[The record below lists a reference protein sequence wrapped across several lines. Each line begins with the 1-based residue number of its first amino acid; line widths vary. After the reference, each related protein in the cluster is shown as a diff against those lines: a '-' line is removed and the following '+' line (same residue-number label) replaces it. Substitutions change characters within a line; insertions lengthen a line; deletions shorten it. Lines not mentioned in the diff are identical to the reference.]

1 MVVFLSLGIKMN
13 QPIRE
18 ALPTPEGWLVAPTSD
33 FCLFFIRD
41 PKSLMAFPTVFTQLW
56 YCTKEGIPTR
66 LKNTRRLDYQSSYE
80 TWNELISNGWKLVEH
95 QFNACVDAA

>member
-1 MVVFLSLGIKMN
+1 MNPLSDISYMN
-13 QPIRE
+13 EPVRE
-18 ALPTPEGWLVAPTSD
+18 MKATPSGWLVAPAKD
-33 FCLFFIRD
+33 FCLLFIGD
-41 PKSLMAFPTVFTQLW
+41 PKSEMAFPTVFTQLW
-56 YCTKEGIPTR
+56 HCTEDGVPTR

>member
-1 MVVFLSLGIKMN
+1 MN
-13 QPIRE
+13 EPVRE
-18 ALPTPEGWLVAPTSD
+18 MKATPSGWLVAPAKD
-33 FCLFFIRD
+33 FCLLFIGD
-41 PKSLMAFPTVFTQLW
+41 PKSEMAFPTVFTQLW
-56 YCTKEGIPTR
+56 HCTEDGVPTR